1 MAANVDDVEREKRI
15 ELVGDYFYNQNTS
28 VRKTTEF
35 FSMNF
40 FPISVATVYDY
51 LNKYMKKYP
60 DKEEKIKEKLHS
72 NKATSIENRDIRNRV
87 INNARYILL
96 GYTIEEVSKY
106 TKTSYWTVY
115 RDLTERLP
123 KIDLKINEE
132 VMNLLNERKMGNLRN
147 GK

>member
-1 MAANVDDVEREKRI
+1 MAANINDVEREKRI

-35 FSMNF
+35 FNMNF
-40 FPISVATVYDY
+40 FPISTPTIYDY
-51 LNKYMKKYP
+51 LNRYMKKYP
-60 DKEEKIKEKLHS
+60 QKKEVIEEKLKS
-72 NKATSIENRDIRNRV
+72 NKAPSIENKDIRDRV
-87 INNARYILL
+87 INNARYLLL
-96 GYTIEEVSKY
+96 GYTIEEVSEY

-123 KIDLKINEE
+123 KIDPKLNEE
-132 VMNLLNERKMGNLRN
+132 VIELLNNRKMSNLRN

>member
-1 MAANVDDVEREKRI
+1 MAANINDVEREKRI

-35 FSMNF
+35 FKMNF
-40 FPISVATVYDY
+40 FPISIPTIYDY
-51 LNKYMKKYP
+51 LNRYMKKYP
-60 DKEEKIKEKLHS
+60 QKKEVIEEKLKS
-72 NKATSIENRDIRNRV
+72 NKATSIENKDIRDRV
-87 INNARYILL
+87 INNARYLLL
-96 GYTIEEVSKY
+96 GYTIEEVSEY

-123 KIDLKINEE
+123 KIDPKLNEE
-132 VMNLLNERKMGNLRN
+132 VIELLNNRKMSNLRN